1 MEDAAT
7 LSAHCAS
14 AANLKTGH
22 NDTGHNKI
30 WRKTVSSGAAQAAP
44 FVFFASHAH
53 GGGGELPKSGWP
65 RPADESIFV
74 SNGWGLYM
82 RMLQIRLLVAAL
94 AAVALLG
101 AGPGFAQG
109 GKAQSRILVGL
120 AAGGTNDL
128 VARELALRL
137 SAITGDD
144 YIVENK
150 TGATQRLALGEVKKS
165 APDGHTILLATNSP
179 FSILPI
185 VYGDKVGYDPVK
197 DFTPI
202 GRIVTFD
209 NGIALGPKVGGGSFD
224 DYVAW
229 CKANPNEAAYGTPGA
244 GTASHFIGVMIG
256 KAIGVPLTHVPY
268 RGGTPAQIDII
279 GGHLPM
285 LINGLADMM
294 ENHKAGKLRVVAVTG
309 PERSPLLPAAPT
321 LKELGINVA
330 AVTAIDIYGPAGM
343 APELVKK
350 LNAALLQALNTPETR
365 NKLLTYGVNIVPSSP
380 EELAQ
385 TQLAE
390 MKMWEEPV
398 RASGYTGE

>member
-1 MEDAAT
+1 MSIARFIAAAIVAAT
-7 LSAHCAS
+7 LFSPTTS
-14 AANLKTGH
+14 
-22 NDTGHNKI
+22 
-30 WRKTVSSGAAQAAP
+30 
-44 FVFFASHAH
+44 
-53 GGGGELPKSGWP
+53 
-65 RPADESIFV
+65 
-74 SNGWGLYM
+74 M
-82 RMLQIRLLVAAL
+82 
-94 AAVALLG
+94 
-101 AGPGFAQG
+101 AQG
-109 GKAQSRILVGL
+109 GKQSRILVGL

-165 APDGHTILLATNSP
+165 APDGRTLLLATNSP

-197 DFTPI
+197 DFTPL

-209 NGIALGPKVGGGSFD
+209 NGIAIGPKVNGNSFA

-244 GTASHFIGVMIG
+244 GTASHFIGVIIG
-256 KAIGVPLTHVPY
+256 KAIGVRLAHVPY

-294 ENHKAGKLRVVAVTG
+294 ENHKAGKLKVVAVTG
-309 PERSPLLPAAPT
+309 PQRSPLLPEAPT
-321 LKELGINVA
+321 LKELGIDVS
-330 AVTAIDIYGPAGM
+330 AVTAIDIYGPPGM
-343 APELVKK
+343 APDLVKK
-350 LNAALLQALNTPETR
+350 INAALIQAINTPETR
-365 NKLLTYGVNIVPSSP
+365 SKLLTYGVNIAPSSP
-380 EELAQ
+380 DELAKMQ
-385 TQLAE
+385 VAE

-398 RASGYTGE
+398 KASGYTGE

>member
-1 MEDAAT
+1 MSFARVIAMAAT
-7 LSAHCAS
+7 
-14 AANLKTGH
+14 
-22 NDTGHNKI
+22 
-30 WRKTVSSGAAQAAP
+30 
-44 FVFFASHAH
+44 
-53 GGGGELPKSGWP
+53 
-65 RPADESIFV
+65 
-74 SNGWGLYM
+74 
-82 RMLQIRLLVAAL
+82 
-94 AAVALLG
+94 AAVAFLFSPDRVL
-101 AGPGFAQG
+101 
-109 GKAQSRILVGL
+109 AQSKQQTRILVGL

-137 SAITGDD
+137 SSITGDD
-144 YIVENK
+144 YFVENK

-179 FSILPI
+179 FSILPT

-197 DFTPI
+197 DFTPL

-209 NGIALGPKVGGGSFD
+209 NGIALGPKVGGNSFA

-229 CKANPNEAAYGTPGA
+229 CRANPNEASYGTPGA

-294 ENHKAGKLRVVAVTG
+294 ENHKAGKLKVVAVTG
-309 PERSPLLPAAPT
+309 AERSPLLPEAPT
-321 LKELGINVA
+321 IRELGIDIA
-330 AVTAIDIYGPAGM
+330 AVTAVDIYGPAGM
-343 APELVKK
+343 SPELVKK
-350 LNAALLQALNTPETR
+350 INAALVQAINTPETR
-365 NKLLTYGVNIVPSSP
+365 EKLLVYGVNIAPSSP
-380 EELAQ
+380 EELARM
-385 TQLAE
+385 QLAE